1 MGSAQTAS
9 SRMQRLPRVIAAT
22 FLVALFPSLLVS
34 GLRGS
39 GVISS
44 PAVSIIVAA
53 LVSLV
58 LCQLCGLYW
67 ERCRASEDVL
77 FGDLMLWGWARRRLM
92 ERRLDSAA
100 SLFAAAEAQPR
111 RHPMAPSAEK
121 RMRLLQRLATDL
133 EASDPYTHGH
143 SRRVARYASMIASQM
158 GLPQSEVAK
167 IRAAAA
173 LHDVGKVHTPIDIL
187 HKPGRLT
194 EEEFAIV
201 KRHPV
206 DGARM
211 INLEVDDEQLEA
223 IVRHH
228 HERLDGTGYPSG
240 LAGAEIPLGARII
253 AVADTFDAI
262 TSKRPYR
269 DAKPHKAA
277 IDILRAEAGTQLD
290 PGAVRA
296 FCSVYFARRPVGA
309 LVVLTNVADRALAA
323 LFAGGVNT
331 ARVAGIAAAA
341 AGLGGAALEP
351 SGSLHRSPA
360 GLTARAS
367 APPGRSAASDSGGAL
382 TRVALSPRCCGLT
395 GARGRP
401 RPAAPGAT
409 APAGRGHPISKSG
422 PPSSAP
428 GRAPVP
434 RPGGSGGSVPGPPSP
449 PASSGV
455 TVRVRAPVP
464 GAPGVSATVNPGNPG
479 APGVGATVNAG
490 GPAAP
495 SASASVNAGGPGPPS
510 VSASVHPGGSG
521 PLSRGL
527 QVGVR

>member
-1 MGSAQTAS
+1 ML
-9 SRMQRLPRVIAAT
+9 RLPRVIAAT

-34 GLRGS
+34 GLLGS
-39 GVISS
+39 RVISS
-44 PAVSIIVAA
+44 PALSIVLAA
-53 LVSLV
+53 LVSLA

-67 ERCRASEDVL
+67 ERCRGSEDVL

-92 ERRLDSAA
+92 ERRLASGA
-100 SLFAAAEAQPR
+100 SLFAPAETQTR
-111 RHPMAPSAEK
+111 RKPMALSAET

-158 GLPQSEVAK
+158 GLAQSEVAK

-173 LHDVGKVHTPIDIL
+173 LHDVGKINTPIAIL

-194 EEEFAIV
+194 EEEFAVV

-211 INLEVDDEQLEA
+211 IGLEVEDEQLVS

-240 LAGAEIPLGARII
+240 LTGAEIPLGARII

-262 TSKRPYR
+262 TSERPYR

-290 PGAVRA
+290 PNAVRA

-309 LVVLTNVADRALAA
+309 LVVLSNVADRGLAG
-323 LFAGGVNT
+323 LLAGGANT

-341 AGLGGAALEP
+341 AGLGGAALVP
-351 SGSLHRSPA
+351 SSSLHRAPP
-360 GLTARAS
+360 GLTASASVPRA
-367 APPGRSAASDSGGAL
+367 RTAASGSGGAL
-382 TRVALSPRCCGLT
+382 SRVAVSPRCCRLT

-401 RPAAPGAT
+401 RPTGPGRT
-409 APAGRGHPISKSG
+409 APAGKAHPISKSG
-422 PPSSAP
+422 PPSSSGP
-428 GRAPVP
+428 GHIPVTEP
-434 RPGGSGGSVPGPPSP
+434 GGTGGSGSGR
-449 PASSGV
+449 PASPAPSGV
-455 TVRVRAPVP
+455 TVSARAPAP
-464 GAPGVSATVNPGNPG
+464 DSPGASASAGPGNAGAPGIS
-479 APGVGATVNAG
+479 ATVNAG

-495 SASASVNAGGPGPPS
+495 SASASVHPGGPAALKAG
-510 VSASVHPGGSG
+510 ASVPAGGSG
-521 PLSRGL
+521 PVSSGIHLG
-527 QVGVR
+527 GA